1 MEGASEGVNDS
12 MKSSQKVAGFEY
24 ADFEASIAKFDS
36 SFQVCRAPITLLPAL
51 APAASAGPLRRT
63 QCATAGTAYG
73 NAQAKPRGHRLA
85 GWMFPQDTTF
95 ASAPCVARVVLQGA
109 RGPCLCY
116 SRGPRNAS
124 GSGTSAVLQPG
135 GRGGLRSVVLMRAC
149 RCDVQVGDIVVG
161 QVVQYEQSGAL
172 VDIGGKSSAF
182 LKPEEA
188 SMMRVDDLEVCQSIL
203 SSSMNPSMWWHLGPA
218 ECVSERC
225 GGMFLLRGWSCAHCI
240 FTLYPP
246 DACICGRLRTN
257 IPIVCHDP
265 IHLSMCFGR

>member
-109 RGPCLCY
+109 RGLVCATAVGPETQVGVARRRLC
-116 SRGPRNAS
+116 SRGA
-124 GSGTSAVLQPG
+124 GVVCAVL
-135 GRGGLRSVVLMRAC
+135 
-149 RCDVQVGDIVVG
+149 
-161 QVVQYEQSGAL
+161 Y
-172 VDIGGKSSAF
+172 
-182 LKPEEA
+182 
-188 SMMRVDDLEVCQSIL
+188 
-203 SSSMNPSMWWHLGPA
+203 
-218 ECVSERC
+218 
-225 GGMFLLRGWSCAHCI
+225 
-240 FTLYPP
+240 
-246 DACICGRLRTN
+246 
-257 IPIVCHDP
+257 
-265 IHLSMCFGR
+265 